1 MATDPIC
8 GMTVDEKTARSA
20 VRDGVTFFFC
30 SEGCLRKFT
39 GDAAPAATP
48 PCCGSHRPA
57 AKAPAGRADAIYTCP
72 MHPEIEQVGPGS
84 CPKCGMDLEPKT
96 VQLDAGHDDPEL
108 RSMTRRFWIATALT
122 LLSLPAMYA
131 AWFRVGR
138 QPTGHGVNVAS

>member
-72 MHPEIEQVGPGS
+72 MHPQIEQ
-84 CPKCGMDLEPKT
+84 D
-96 VQLDAGHDDPEL
+96 H
-108 RSMTRRFWIATALT
+108 
-122 LLSLPAMYA
+122 
-131 AWFRVGR
+131 
-138 QPTGHGVNVAS
+138 HGA